1 MKISKLIFKFR
12 NNFKINRA
20 FFTHFMQ
27 SEFIEYP
34 HTKLQLNSR
43 SVPLLYPPHLITEEQ
58 VKLSLESVPFKEW
71 LENINKQSNLFV
83 NSLTFQC
90 VDMFGPRVGFI
101 KFKADVFKVVVTEKK
116 DADGK
121 ISQIKENKPI
131 PNIVFMRGGS
141 VAILVVLKSKETG
154 KLYSILTKQA
164 RFPAGID
171 MFAEIPAGMLDG
183 NGDFKGVAAKEMEEE
198 TGLHI
203 KSDQLIDL
211 TEFAFQGKSKGV
223 YLSPGG
229 CDEFIRIFAYEKEV
243 DEKFIQD
250 LKGKLT
256 GEEGSDEV
264 IVLEIVEFEK
274 LWRVS
279 PDAKGL
285 IAMMLY
291 QKYKENKN

>member
-1 MKISKLIFKFR
+1 MFLLKKFYNIKIFSKFC
-12 NNFKINRA
+12 NMEA
-20 FFTHFMQ
+20 Q
-27 SEFIEYP
+27 SEFVEYTQNKFEVHSKP
-34 HTKLQLNSR
+34 VT
-43 SVPLLYPPHLITEEQ
+43 LLYPHKIITQDQ
-58 VKLSLESVPFKEW
+58 VKLSLDSVPFKEW
-71 LENINKQSNLFV
+71 LENLQKQPNLLL
-83 NSLTFQC
+83 NSITFQC

-101 KFKADVFKVVVTEKK
+101 KFKADVMKVVVKEEKA
-116 DADGK
+116 ADG
-121 ISQIKENKPI
+121 SVHQVKENKPI

-154 KLYSILTKQA
+154 KQYSILTKQA

-243 DEKFIQD
+243 EEKFIQD

-264 IVLEIVEFEK
+264 IVLEIVELEN
-274 LWRVS
+274 LWKVS
-279 PDAKGL
+279 PDAKAL
-285 IAMMLY
+285 IALMLY
-291 QKYKENKN
+291 QKFKSNK

>member
-1 MKISKLIFKFR
+1 MPNFQNFLQRLNKINSFQKIFKME
-12 NNFKINRA
+12 KK
-20 FFTHFMQ
+20 
-27 SEFIEYP
+27 SELIEYSQ
-34 HTKLQLNSR
+34 KLQHLSKPVN
-43 SVPLLYPPHLITEEQ
+43 LYYPHQITEDQ
-58 VKLSLESVPFKEW
+58 VKLSIESVPFKEW
-71 LENINKQSNLFV
+71 LENLNKQQNFIL
-83 NSLTFQC
+83 NSITFQS
-90 VDMFGPRVGFI
+90 VDMFGPRIGFI
-101 KFKADVFKVVVTEKK
+101 KFKADVLKVVLREERLS
-116 DADGK
+116 DGK
-121 ISQIKENKPI
+121 VHQVKENKAI

-154 KLYSILTKQA
+154 KEYSILTKQA
-164 RFPAGID
+164 RFPAGVD

-203 KSDQLIDL
+203 KSEHLIDL
-211 TEFAFQGKSKGV
+211 TEFAFAGKSKGV

-243 DEKFIQD
+243 EEKFIQD

-264 IVLEIVEFEK
+264 IVLEIVEMEH
-274 LWRVS
+274 LWRF

-285 IAMMLY
+285 IALMLY
-291 QKYKENKN
+291 QKYKSSK

>member
-1 MKISKLIFKFR
+1 MLLFRKFLKYNLNKNLTSK
-12 NNFKINRA
+12 
-20 FFTHFMQ
+20 FFHQMELK
-27 SEFIEYP
+27 SEFVEYP
-34 HTKLQLNSR
+34 HNKLQILNKAVSIF
-43 SVPLLYPPHLITEEQ
+43 YPANLITEEQ
-58 VKLSLESVPFKEW
+58 IKLSIESIPFKDW
-71 LENINKQSNLFV
+71 LANLQNQTNLIV
-83 NSLTFQC
+83 NSLTFQS

-101 KFKADVFKVVVTEKK
+101 KFKADVLKVVIKEEKA
-116 DADGK
+116 ADGRVT
-121 ISQIKENKPI
+121 QIKENKPI

-141 VAILVVLKSKETG
+141 VAILVILRSKETG
-154 KLYSILTKQA
+154 KEYTILTKQA

-171 MFAEIPAGMLDG
+171 MFGEIPAGMLDG

-203 KSDQLIDL
+203 KSDHLIDL
-211 TEFAFQGKSKGV
+211 TEFAYHGKSKGV

-243 DEKFIQD
+243 EEKFIQD

-256 GEEGSDEV
+256 GEEDSDEV
-264 IVLEIVEFEK
+264 IMLEIVELEN

-285 IAMMLY
+285 IALMLY
-291 QKYKENKN
+291 NKYKTK